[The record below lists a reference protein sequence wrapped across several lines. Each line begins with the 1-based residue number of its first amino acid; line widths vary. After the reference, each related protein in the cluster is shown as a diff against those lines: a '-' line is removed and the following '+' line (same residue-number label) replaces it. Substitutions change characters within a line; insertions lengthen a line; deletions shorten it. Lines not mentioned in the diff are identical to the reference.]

1 MPEWQRLALQ
11 GVVMVVTATLVVA
24 ISAWW
29 SSGKRDST
37 TEKNEAQTAPPA
49 PLFAAANNAPAT
61 NNAAAEH
68 NALPSTQPSDQ
79 ASANALPGTPA
90 SVQRPGVGGGDLNMN
105 SGEMPPRVPTTA
117 PLVGS
122 QNPSSV
128 GEGFTNPAAMGQTPI
143 TSMDQDAPFTM
154 APARPPVYPSTSPQ
168 RYQYPTTN
176 PEVGPSVVPT
186 NAGDSYP
193 RVGDNL
199 PTRPGAPR

>member
-68 NALPSTQPSDQ
+68 NAPPSAH

-90 SVQRPGVGGGDLNMN
+90 SVQQQGVGRGDANIN
-105 SGEMPPRVPTTA
+105 SGELPPRIPATA
-117 PLVGS
+117 PLAGP
-122 QNPSSV
+122 QNPSSF
-128 GEGFTNPAAMGQTPI
+128 GEGSTNPAAMGQTPI